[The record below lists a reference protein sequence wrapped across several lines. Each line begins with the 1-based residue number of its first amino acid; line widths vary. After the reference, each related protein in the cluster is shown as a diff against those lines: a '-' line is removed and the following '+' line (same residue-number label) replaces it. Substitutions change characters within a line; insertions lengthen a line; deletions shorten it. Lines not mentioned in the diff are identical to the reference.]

1 MSAEEG
7 FKSSHVRLVASYW
20 MRFSVRTGGGLMA
33 IFLVLM
39 SGLTIAHLFITPV
52 ESLLDKAPELGHTE
66 GEAADTIAR
75 VAESEQIVNMV
86 QWLTGQDEDEVAY
99 LLRDQPALLSVIWL
113 LMLIIFPFVTA
124 IGSFNQTAGDIGS
137 KGLRYLL
144 LRTERSNIY
153 IGRTVGTLYFSAA
166 SLLLL
171 MVLVLLYVGLKLRL
185 YEVGDLLGSGAQGF
199 LALMF
204 LSLPYIALCGW
215 ISSMFDSAFAALA
228 ICVLLVGGP
237 IVAFKMADAA
247 ASQTDLAWLELLLPW
262 GWKYDLL
269 SGDMGTR
276 LTAYAVMLGF
286 TALFFALGMR
296 NFQRRDL

>member
-1 MSAEEG
+1 MSADG
-7 FKSSHVRLVASYW
+7 GLKPRHVRLVASYW

-39 SGLTIAHLFITPV
+39 SGLTIAHLFITPA
-52 ESLLDKAPELGHTE
+52 ESLLEQAPELGHTQ
-66 GEAADTIAR
+66 GEAVDTIAR
-75 VAESEQIVNMV
+75 IAESEQIVNLV
-86 QWLTGQDEDEVAY
+86 QWVTGQDEEEVHY
-99 LLRDQPALLSVIWL
+99 LLQDQPALLSVIWL
-113 LMLIIFPFVTA
+113 IMLIIFPFVTA

-153 IGRTVGTLYFSAA
+153 IGRTLGTVYFSAA

-185 YEVGDLLGSGAQGF
+185 YEFGHLLGSGFQGF

-204 LSLPYIALCGW
+204 LSLPYIAMCGW
-215 ISSMFDSAFAALA
+215 LSTMFDSAFASLA
-228 ICVLLVGGP
+228 ICILLVGGP
-237 IVAFKMADAA
+237 IVAFKMADTA
-247 ASQTDLAWLELLLPW
+247 ASTTDLAWLELLLPW

-269 SGDMGTR
+269 SGDIGTR
-276 LTAYAVMLGF
+276 LTAIAVMLGF
-286 TALFFALGMR
+286 TAVFFLLGMR
-296 NFQRRDL
+296 NFHRRDL